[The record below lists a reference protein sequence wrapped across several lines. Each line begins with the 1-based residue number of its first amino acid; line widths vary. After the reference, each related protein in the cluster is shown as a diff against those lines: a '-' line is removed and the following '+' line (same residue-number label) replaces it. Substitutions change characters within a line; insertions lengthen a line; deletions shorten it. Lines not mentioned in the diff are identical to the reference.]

1 MTTQAQ
7 EVVDL
12 GAVNGAAT
20 ATTAPVVTPEVKE
33 YIGEDTVAAKV
44 EAESATA
51 PAVTEKPAKKKGRKA
66 SAKAPVEK
74 KPKKVRSEKRVKC
87 QTQINKKDFAILKAR
102 AKAEGVTVADVV
114 RDIIY
119 KDAELKAAKKEREAT

>member
-20 ATTAPVVTPEVKE
+20 ATTAPVVTSEVEK
-33 YIGEDTVAAKV
+33 YIGEDTVAA
-44 EAESATA
+44 ESATPA
-51 PAVTEKPAKKKGRKA
+51 PVAEKPTKKKGRKA
-66 SAKAPVEK
+66 AAKAPVEK
-74 KPKKVRSEKRVKC
+74 KPKKARGEKRVKC

-119 KDAELKAAKKEREAT
+119 KDQELKAAKKEREAA